1 MNAAQPI
8 EAVRGTR
15 SLLHDRSGLALI
27 EFAFVAPVLVIL
39 IFYGSELANYAIT
52 RQRVSQ
58 LALQVADNASRI
70 GVQEV
75 LRNRPI
81 TERQINDLFT
91 GAALQSGDIDIRN
104 KGRIILSGLTVNSAG
119 GQWIQWQRCF
129 GALSF
134 PSHYGAQGN
143 GSTGTAVKG
152 IGPAT
157 RQVSATATGPVV
169 FAELAVTYSPII
181 SAAWAP
187 STTITEIA
195 SFAVRDDRDTSGTG
209 IQNDEKVVAS
219 TC

>member
-1 MNAAQPI
+1 MTPATLRALAA
-8 EAVRGTR
+8 
-15 SLLHDRSGLALI
+15 DRRGLALI
-27 EFAFVAPVLVIL
+27 EFAIVLPVLLTLV
-39 IFYGSELANYAIT
+39 FYGVELANYALS

-91 GAALQSGDIDIRN
+91 GGALQGGTLN
-104 KGRIILSGLTVNSAG
+104 VATKGRIILSGLTVNSTG

-129 GALSF
+129 GTMAF
-134 PSHYGAQGN
+134 PSHYGAQG
-143 GSTGTAVKG
+143 TGASGTGLKG
-152 IGPAT
+152 MGPAGSMVT
-157 RQVSATATGPVV
+157 ASATGPVV
-169 FAELAVTYSPII
+169 FAELAVAYTPIV

-187 STTITEIA
+187 STTISEIA

-209 IQNDEKVVAS
+209 IRNDEKVAVS
-219 TC
+219 SCT